1 MQPTQAMIGPACHS
15 VVSSLPHTS
24 PTLQDNQQS
33 LLLHCS
39 CEAPESKQCCP
50 AQSLSN
56 IVTTWSKL
64 AAAMTQLQLHT
75 MGAVVRQGS
84 SGHHSK
90 SAQQSKYCLTAI
102 MWFHN
107 ESPVIALPAVAALP
121 AGKSPPGELDHA
133 TSGAVVHFLQTS
145 ASTVCIKA
153 WARDLQAAKLWL
165 PVLCVAQGQ

>member
-1 MQPTQAMIGPACHS
+1 MLPSTEPEQHCNNMVQVGSSHDSASAAHNGSSGQAS
-15 VVSSLPHTS
+15 
-24 PTLQDNQQS
+24 
-33 LLLHCS
+33 
-39 CEAPESKQCCP
+39 
-50 AQSLSN
+50 
-56 IVTTWSKL
+56 
-64 AAAMTQLQLHT
+64 
-75 MGAVVRQGS
+75 S

-107 ESPVIALPAVAALP
+107 ESPVIALPAVAVLP
-121 AGKSPPGELDHA
+121 AGKSPRGELDHA